1 MVDHW
6 VLQLWALGQWMRWTW
21 NLVFNPTIN
30 LCELDTT
37 VVNSEYTNE
46 SWVFAVDSSEAK
58 ELDENGIPWK
68 TWHVNLRWHYC
79 QDLIFGNIDQVHQH
93 SWPQASPP
101 PIMCS
106 VWDEGRFASAPENLM
121 ILILPHQTLDDAKL
135 FKDIA
140 KFFIYFFCL
149 EVNRPLPGLSV

>member
-6 VLQLWALGQWMRWTW
+6 VLQLWSLGQWMRWTW
-21 NLVFNPTIN
+21 VLVFNPTIN

-58 ELDENGIPWK
+58 ELMRMAYHEKLDMSTSADITVKIWYLATLPKCINTVGHKP
-68 TWHVNLRWHYC
+68 
-79 QDLIFGNIDQVHQH
+79 
-93 SWPQASPP
+93 PPP